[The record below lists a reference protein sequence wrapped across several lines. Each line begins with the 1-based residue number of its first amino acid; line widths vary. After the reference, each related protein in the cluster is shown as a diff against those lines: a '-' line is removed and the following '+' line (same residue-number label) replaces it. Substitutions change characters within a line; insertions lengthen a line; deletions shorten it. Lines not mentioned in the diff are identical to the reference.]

1 MPFTITPDP
10 SYLYLS
16 PRHQEALGHLLY
28 GTGQYGGFV
37 QLTGEVGTGKTTVV
51 RTLLEQ
57 KLVDVDVAM
66 IHNPSQNE
74 LQFVQSI
81 CDELGVVYESANLTL
96 KTLVDA
102 LNAHLLKAHAAGR
115 RTVLII
121 DEAQNLPRDVLEQ
134 VRLLTN
140 LETHKE
146 KLLRIM
152 LIGQPELAELL
163 ARPDLR
169 QLASRITARY
179 HLMPLSEP
187 ETGEYIR
194 HRLRVAGSNED
205 VFAPAAIREIHRAAR
220 GVPRLI
226 NILCDRSLL
235 GTYAQGSRRVTPEIV
250 RKAAVES
257 IGGTAI
263 ETGSPR
269 APIVLPAWLK
279 WRPKLAQVEA
289 ALAILAVVIA
299 GLLLYETFFKRD
311 PNEPTTQAAATT
323 ESQQPSAEPQAAVS
337 EPATAAPATTSNTA
351 AAASSSKP
359 EAKAATTV
367 QAPAAAPATPPTTT
381 AEKPKASAPATKAD
395 GKAASTTSSS
405 AGKVSATPQPAPARG
420 GAGDGAVGE
429 AADPLPPLPANAD
442 LTTLL
447 QSTQPLPTVV
457 SRLIRLWDR
466 NVIIDK
472 GANICRELSARG
484 LECYKSTGEWADLRN
499 MNRPAVLSLTTGRGE
514 VQHVLLRGLT
524 ATFATLDTARGTIG
538 VPLDQ
543 LDALWSGEFLLLW
556 KRDTSDNY
564 LSPGMRGKSVAWVRE
579 RLAEFNGQ
587 KLAAPVSDVFDDEL
601 TEQLKR
607 FQTQRGLDSDGLVG
621 IRTLIVLGERLPGTP
636 TLATPR

>member
-10 SYLYLS
+10 AYLYLS

-81 CDELGVVYESANLTL
+81 CDELGVVYERTNLTL

-102 LNAHLLKAHAAGR
+102 LNAHLLKVHAAGR

-250 RKAAVES
+250 RKAAAES
-257 IGGTAI
+257 IGVATA
-263 ETGSPR
+263 EVSNAR
-269 APIVLPAWLK
+269 ASIALPAWLK
-279 WRPKLAQVEA
+279 WRPTLSQIEA
-289 ALAILAVVIA
+289 ALAVVALVIA

-311 PNEPTTQAAATT
+311 PGQPPVQVATPT
-323 ESQQPSAEPQAAVS
+323 ESRQTIAEPQAGVS
-337 EPATAAPATTSNTA
+337 QPAAPASTSAPNV
-351 AAASSSKP
+351 ASSPKL
-359 EAKAATTV
+359 ET
-367 QAPAAAPATPPTTT
+367 APAITAPTPVPVPAKPAITT
-381 AEKPKASAPATKAD
+381 AEKPKVSAPATKTDSKAS
-395 GKAASTTSSS
+395 AASGAAKSSPPPQPSPAGGGGSSS
-405 AGKVSATPQPAPARG
+405 ASTDGDVS
-420 GAGDGAVGE
+420 E
-429 AADPLPPLPANAD
+429 SLPPLPANAD

-466 NVIIDK
+466 NVVIDK

-484 LECYKSTGEWADLRN
+484 LECYKSNGEWADLRN

-556 KRDTSDNY
+556 KRETSDNY
-564 LSPGMRGKSVAWVRE
+564 LSPGMRGKSVTWVRQ

-587 KLAAPVSDVFDDEL
+587 KLATPISDVYDNEL
-601 TEQLKR
+601 SEQLKR

-621 IRTLIVLGERLPGTP
+621 IRTLIALGERSPGTP